1 ALCALLVCPLDDARL
16 RVVFAMRLGFPLCSS
31 WATRHIITQRVRI
44 DHVMA
49 EKHLI
54 KKYANRKLYDTNTS
68 RYITLNGISELVR
81 EGYDIEVVDRDTGA
95 DLTPLILSQIV
106 LGEEKRGRARA
117 NGESPSADRG
127 SALLDYVRRTL
138 NVPAQLV
145 GNEVERRRGDIEE
158 LIESAIERALAQL
171 SLPSRREVER
181 LSEKVEALSRR
192 VDRTTGTRTRSTR
205 KSA

>member
-1 ALCALLVCPLDDARL
+1 
-16 RVVFAMRLGFPLCSS
+16 
-31 WATRHIITQRVRI
+31 
-44 DHVMA
+44 MA

-117 NGESPSADRG
+117 NGENPSTDRG

-171 SLPSRREVER
+171 SLPSRRDVER

-192 VDRTTGTRTRSTR
+192 VERASGTPARSARKPATPTRTRKAAARRST
-205 KSA
+205 

>member
-1 ALCALLVCPLDDARL
+1 
-16 RVVFAMRLGFPLCSS
+16 
-31 WATRHIITQRVRI
+31 
-44 DHVMA
+44 MA

-171 SLPSRREVER
+171 SLPSAHRDDRARRRCGRWTDPEHQPNIASGTPTNLR
-181 LSEKVEALSRR
+181 SIILKTSAA
-192 VDRTTGTRTRSTR
+192 TGTRTRSTR
-205 KSA
+205 KSATPTRTRKAAARRST

>member
-1 ALCALLVCPLDDARL
+1 
-16 RVVFAMRLGFPLCSS
+16 
-31 WATRHIITQRVRI
+31 
-44 DHVMA
+44 MA
-49 EKHLI
+49 EIHLI

-81 EGYDIEVVDRDTGA
+81 EGYDIEVVDRESGA

-106 LGEEKRGRARA
+106 MGEEKRGGGARN
-117 NGESPSADRG
+117 NGDSPSTDRG

-145 GNEVERRRGDIEE
+145 GNEMERRKGDVED

-181 LSEKVEALSRR
+181 LSERVEALARR
-192 VDRTTGTRTRSTR
+192 VDRATGTGSTRTRAVRKPARRSRTR
-205 KSA
+205 KAAAQPST

>member
-1 ALCALLVCPLDDARL
+1 
-16 RVVFAMRLGFPLCSS
+16 
-31 WATRHIITQRVRI
+31 
-44 DHVMA
+44 MA

-95 DLTPLILSQIV
+95 DLTPLILSQV
-106 LGEEKRGRARA
+106 VMGEEKRGRARA
-117 NGESPSADRG
+117 NGEGPSSDRG
-127 SALLDYVRRTL
+127 TALLDYVRRTL

-171 SLPSRREVER
+171 SLPSRRDVER
-181 LSEKVEALSRR
+181 LSQRVAALERRGGRSARPSTSR
-192 VDRTTGTRTRSTR
+192 TRTRKAAARRST
-205 KSA
+205 

>member
-1 ALCALLVCPLDDARL
+1 
-16 RVVFAMRLGFPLCSS
+16 
-31 WATRHIITQRVRI
+31 
-44 DHVMA
+44 MA

-81 EGYDIEVVDRDTGA
+81 EGYDIEVVDRETNA

-106 LGEEKRGRARA
+106 MGEEKRGRARA
-117 NGESPSADRG
+117 NGEGPSTDRG

-145 GNEVERRRGDIEE
+145 GSEVERRRGDIEE

-181 LSEKVEALSRR
+181 LSEKVDALSRR
-192 VDRTTGTRTRSTR
+192 IDRAGGAGGRSRRAATKPASRTRTRKAAARRST
-205 KSA
+205 

>member
-1 ALCALLVCPLDDARL
+1 
-16 RVVFAMRLGFPLCSS
+16 
-31 WATRHIITQRVRI
+31 
-44 DHVMA
+44 MA

-205 KSA
+205 KSATPTRTRKAAARRST

>member
-1 ALCALLVCPLDDARL
+1 
-16 RVVFAMRLGFPLCSS
+16 
-31 WATRHIITQRVRI
+31 
-44 DHVMA
+44 MA

-54 KKYANRKLYDTNTS
+54 KKYANRKLYDTSTS

-81 EGYDIEVVDRDTGA
+81 EGYDIEVVDRETNS

-106 LGEEKRGRARA
+106 MGEEKRGRARA
-117 NGESPSADRG
+117 NGEGPSSDRG
-127 SALLDYVRRTL
+127 GALLDYVRRTL

-181 LSEKVEALSRR
+181 LSEKVDALSRR
-192 VDRTTGTRTRSTR
+192 IERTGGTRTSGARKTASRTRTRKAAARRST
-205 KSA
+205 

>member
-1 ALCALLVCPLDDARL
+1 
-16 RVVFAMRLGFPLCSS
+16 
-31 WATRHIITQRVRI
+31 
-44 DHVMA
+44 MA

-81 EGYDIEVVDRDTGA
+81 EGYDIEVVDRESGA

-106 LGEEKRGRARA
+106 MGEQKRGGGARD
-117 NGESPSADRG
+117 NGDSPSTDRG

-145 GNEVERRRGDIEE
+145 GNEMGRRKGDVED

-181 LSEKVEALSRR
+181 LSERVEALARR
-192 VDRTTGTRTRSTR
+192 VDRATGGGTTRTRAARKPARRSRTR
-205 KSA
+205 KAAAQRST

>member
-1 ALCALLVCPLDDARL
+1 
-16 RVVFAMRLGFPLCSS
+16 
-31 WATRHIITQRVRI
+31 
-44 DHVMA
+44 MA

-145 GNEVERRRGDIEE
+145 GNEVDFLG
-158 LIESAIERALAQL
+158 
-171 SLPSRREVER
+171 REK
-181 LSEKVEALSRR
+181 S
-192 VDRTTGTRTRSTR
+192 TGTYLYFRFTDI
-205 KSA
+205 AEIDFP

>member
-1 ALCALLVCPLDDARL
+1 
-16 RVVFAMRLGFPLCSS
+16 
-31 WATRHIITQRVRI
+31 
-44 DHVMA
+44 MA

-81 EGYDIEVVDRDTGA
+81 DGYDIEVVDRETGS

-106 LGEEKRGRARA
+106 MGEEKRGRARA
-117 NGESPSADRG
+117 NGESPSSERG

-145 GNEVERRRGDIEE
+145 GNEVERRRGDLEE
-158 LIESAIERALAQL
+158 LIESAIERTLAQL

-181 LSEKVEALSRR
+181 LSERVAALARR
-192 VDRTTGTRTRSTR
+192 VDRATGTRTRQPASRSRTR
-205 KSA
+205 KAAARRST

>member
-1 ALCALLVCPLDDARL
+1 
-16 RVVFAMRLGFPLCSS
+16 
-31 WATRHIITQRVRI
+31 
-44 DHVMA
+44 MA

-81 EGYDIEVVDRDTGA
+81 DGYDIEVVDRETGS

-106 LGEEKRGRARA
+106 MGEEKRGRSRV
-117 NGESPSADRG
+117 NGETPGHDRG
-127 SALLDYVRRTL
+127 TALLDYVRRTL

-145 GNEVERRRGDIEE
+145 GSEVERRRGDVED
-158 LIESAIERALAQL
+158 LIETAIERALAQL

-181 LSEKVEALSRR
+181 LSEQVAALTRR
-192 VDRTTGTRTRSTR
+192 IDRLSGGRAARPSATRTRTR
-205 KSA
+205 KAAARR

>member
-1 ALCALLVCPLDDARL
+1 
-16 RVVFAMRLGFPLCSS
+16 
-31 WATRHIITQRVRI
+31 
-44 DHVMA
+44 MA

-117 NGESPSADRG
+117 NGETNGVLREALALRAWRFNDDNCISRVISPGTRMASPGPGNGWRPTKCAGSPSSRP
-127 SALLDYVRRTL
+127 SARTSSL
-138 NVPAQLV
+138 N
-145 GNEVERRRGDIEE
+145 
-158 LIESAIERALAQL
+158 S
-171 SLPSRREVER
+171 SRNGFT
-181 LSEKVEALSRR
+181 SFIFM
-192 VDRTTGTRTRSTR
+192 RSGRPPTL
-205 KSA
+205 